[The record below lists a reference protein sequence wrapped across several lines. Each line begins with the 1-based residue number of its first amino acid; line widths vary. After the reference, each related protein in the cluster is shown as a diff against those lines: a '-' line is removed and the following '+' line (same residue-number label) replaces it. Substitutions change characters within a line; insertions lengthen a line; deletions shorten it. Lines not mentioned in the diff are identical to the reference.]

1 MNSAGEKRFGK
12 IILIILLILA
22 VIWISPL
29 WLIVSNSLKSLI
41 EIYKNPLGAPINVQL
56 SNYADTLKAINYP
69 KAILNSILVAAL
81 AEIMLVFVGSMAAY
95 KLARTST
102 KLSKAIFYTLIMAML
117 VPFQVIMIPLYRM
130 VYDLDLN
137 NSMLALSFI
146 YMGLNLP
153 FTIFLLHGSVQTIP
167 SELDEAALIDGC
179 NSFQIYWRI
188 IMPMLIP
195 SIVTVIVLSLIA
207 IWNEY
212 FIATLMINDK
222 NMYTLP
228 MFAMNFVSK
237 YLKKWNLQ
245 LPAIVL
251 SAIPIV
257 AFYFGMQKYVVK
269 GISDGAVKG

>member
-22 VIWISPL
+22 AIWISPL

-69 KAILNSILVAAL
+69 KAIINSILVAAL

-130 VYDLDLN
+130 VYDLALN

>member
-69 KAILNSILVAAL
+69 KAIINSILVAAL

-102 KLSKAIFYTLIMAML
+102 KLSKVIFYTLIMAML

-130 VYDLDLN
+130 VYDLALN

>member
-41 EIYKNPLGAPINVQL
+41 EIYKNPLGAPINLQL

-69 KAILNSILVAAL
+69 KAIINSILVAAL

-130 VYDLDLN
+130 VYDLALN

>member
-1 MNSAGEKRFGK
+1 MNSSGEKRFGK

-130 VYDLDLN
+130 VYDLTLN

>member
-69 KAILNSILVAAL
+69 KAIINSILVAAL

-130 VYDLDLN
+130 VYDLALN

-153 FTIFLLHGSVQTIP
+153 FAIFLLHGSVQTIP

>member
-69 KAILNSILVAAL
+69 KAIINSILVAAL

-130 VYDLDLN
+130 VYDWALN

>member
-130 VYDLDLN
+130 VYDLALN

>member
-69 KAILNSILVAAL
+69 KAIINSILVAAL

-130 VYDLDLN
+130 VYDLALN

>member
-12 IILIILLILA
+12 IILIILLFLA

-69 KAILNSILVAAL
+69 KAIINSILVAAL

-130 VYDLDLN
+130 VYDLALN

>member
-69 KAILNSILVAAL
+69 KAIINSILVAAL

-130 VYDLDLN
+130 VYDLALN

-237 YLKKWNLQ
+237 YVKKWNLQ